1 MRWSAYVLLGLAI
14 LLGVAG
20 KFRFRPG
27 RFPHPS
33 VHMACLSCCPQSSRP
48 RPYGSALT

>member
-20 KFRFRPG
+20 KFRFRSG
-27 RFPHPS
+27 RLPHPS
-33 VHMACLSCCPQSSRP
+33 VHMCSLFRCPGLSPL
-48 RPYGSALT
+48 RPYGSTLT